1 MIFPHSQCKVIK
13 YRDIMSLKKSEILS
27 NLREYTEVQI
37 AEAVKSGTVTMYELS
52 KSGKLTPLM
61 RCRIE
66 KILASE
72 PKETLITSSDTTA
85 IVEDMSERDN
95 TLSENIA
102 VCETPKEDSCSE
114 TYGDQEL
121 FASSCCDT
129 EVLQQDVDN
138 KSNKGLFK
146 RPFSF
151 KGRIRRLEYG
161 ISYIIYYVYTWI
173 ISLTILG
180 SFDGELYDG
189 EIDYILIW
197 LLLQI
202 PSYWFLL
209 AQNTKRCH
217 DRGNSGWWQLIP
229 FYGLWLLF
237 ADGEKCSNEYG
248 NNPKE

>member
-1 MIFPHSQCKVIK
+1 MEKTMIFPHSQCKVIK

-27 NLREYTEVQI
+27 NLKEYTEEQI

-121 FASSCCDT
+121 SSCCDT
-129 EVLQQDVDN
+129 EVLQQDVDS

-146 RPFSF
+146 QPFSF

-161 ISYIIYYVYTWI
+161 ISCILCYVYTWI
-173 ISLTILG
+173 ISLIIWG
-180 SFDGELYDG
+180 SFNGELYDG
-189 EIDYILIW
+189 AILIC

-202 PSYWFLL
+202 PSEWFIL
-209 AQNTKRCH
+209 AQATKRCH
-217 DRGNSGWWQLIP
+217 DRGNSGWWQFIP

>member
-1 MIFPHSQCKVIK
+1 
-13 YRDIMSLKKSEILS
+13 MSLKKSEILS
-27 NLREYTEVQI
+27 NLKEYTEEQI

-66 KILASE
+66 KILASK

-85 IVEDMSERDN
+85 IVEEMSERDN

-151 KGRIRRLEYG
+151 KGRIRRSEYG
-161 ISYIIYYVYTWI
+161 ISCILCDVYTWI
-173 ISLTILG
+173 ISLIILG
-180 SFDGELYDG
+180 SFNGELYDG
-189 EIDYILIW
+189 AILIC

-202 PSYWFLL
+202 PSEWFIL
-209 AQNTKRCH
+209 AQSTKRCH
-217 DRGNSGWWQLIP
+217 DRGNSGWWQFIP